1 MEGSGLRYTDFFDK
15 AFECGIPVQLIEQWP
30 DDKKAKLI
38 EEMDKLEQEQE
49 QEQEQTPEPPRS
61 KVNSEFGQSSQKNA
75 ENPPSRPTPGG

>member
-49 QEQEQTPEPPRS
+49 QTPEPPQS